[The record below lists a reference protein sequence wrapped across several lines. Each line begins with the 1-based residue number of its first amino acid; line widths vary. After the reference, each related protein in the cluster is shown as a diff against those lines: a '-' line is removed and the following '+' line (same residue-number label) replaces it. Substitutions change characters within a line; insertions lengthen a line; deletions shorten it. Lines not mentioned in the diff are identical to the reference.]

1 VGTRHEVRRRGRLVR
16 RLLTGTNLR
25 PLKQYLT
32 RQPRPS
38 DGTRVACG
46 ASRFAHN
53 NWISIMHRRVACMM
67 LVAITT
73 SVFVVIGCGD
83 SHPPVD
89 SSLTEATVKGVIK
102 LKGKPAVGGGRVMF
116 NPSNVERKVAAATA
130 EIKEDGSFFL
140 KTYTGGNEVKFSGPF
155 ISEERGL
162 ALTTRYCELEPGEN
176 IINFDLLGENDRARG
191 AIYSDIAKKGARR
204 RK

>member
-1 VGTRHEVRRRGRLVR
+1 
-16 RLLTGTNLR
+16 
-25 PLKQYLT
+25 
-32 RQPRPS
+32 
-38 DGTRVACG
+38 
-46 ASRFAHN
+46 
-53 NWISIMHRRVACMM
+53 MHRRFACMI
-67 LVAITT
+67 LVATAT
-73 SVFVVIGCGD
+73 SMFVVIGCGD

-102 LKGKPAVGGGRVMF
+102 LKGKPAVGGGTVIF
-116 NPSNVERKVAAATA
+116 NPSNVDRKVAAATT

-155 ISEERGL
+155 MKEERGL

-191 AIYSDIAKKGARR
+191 AIYSENANKGGR
-204 RK
+204 RKK